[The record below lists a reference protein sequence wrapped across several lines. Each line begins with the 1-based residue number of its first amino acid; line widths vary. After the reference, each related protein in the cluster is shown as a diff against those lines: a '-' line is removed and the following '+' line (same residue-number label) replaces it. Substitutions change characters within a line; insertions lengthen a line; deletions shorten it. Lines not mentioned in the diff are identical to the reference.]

1 MHRENARD
9 NFYSLFKN
17 LKWKTSNRSLS
28 QLRAKKKETKKKH
41 WEIKGRLDDA
51 ERKIFVVS
59 ITECKYDDEKNTNT
73 INISL
78 ISLVRI
84 IESTFFPE
92 GLT

>member
-1 MHRENARD
+1 MLAIIFTR
-9 NFYSLFKN
+9 Y
-17 LKWKTSNRSLS
+17 LKIWNEKLPIVLSLS
-28 QLRAKKKETKKKH
+28 CEPKKRNKKKH